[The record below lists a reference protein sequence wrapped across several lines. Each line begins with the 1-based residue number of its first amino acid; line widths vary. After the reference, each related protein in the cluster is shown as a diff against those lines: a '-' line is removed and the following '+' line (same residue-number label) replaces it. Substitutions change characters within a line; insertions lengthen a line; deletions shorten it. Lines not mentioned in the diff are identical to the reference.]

1 MPSEKKTLTDKEIRT
16 AAKSAKR
23 KQRKQLQ
30 AQQKAKVTNIREYDA
45 WVAGKIANRLS
56 QQNSST
62 AGPSSEGNDEQAGEQ
77 YMCLGD

>member
-23 KQRKQLQ
+23 KQKKQLQ
-30 AQQKAKVTNIREYDA
+30 AQQKATSKAKVTNIREYDA

-56 QQNSST
+56 QQNISGGGSSSNGT
-62 AGPSSEGNDEQAGEQ
+62 SELELAGEQ
-77 YMCLGD
+77 

>member
-1 MPSEKKTLTDKEIRT
+1 VPSEKKTLTDKEIRT

-23 KQRKQLQ
+23 KQKKQLQ

-56 QQNSST
+56 QQNSS
-62 AGPSSEGNDEQAGEQ
+62 GGGSSSNGTSELELAGEQ
-77 YMCLGD
+77 

>member
-23 KQRKQLQ
+23 KQKKQLK

-56 QQNSST
+56 QQNSSGG
-62 AGPSSEGNDEQAGEQ
+62 GPSSDGTSELAGEQ
-77 YMCLGD
+77 

>member
-23 KQRKQLQ
+23 KQRKQLK

-56 QQNSST
+56 QQNISGG
-62 AGPSSEGNDEQAGEQ
+62 GPSSDGTSELELAGEQ
-77 YMCLGD
+77 

>member
-1 MPSEKKTLTDKEIRT
+1 VPSEKKTLTDKEIKA

-23 KQRKQLQ
+23 KQKKQLQ

-56 QQNSST
+56 QQNSSGG
-62 AGPSSEGNDEQAGEQ
+62 GPSSDGTSELELAGEQ
-77 YMCLGD
+77 